1 MQKVDSELEEILRVS
16 VIGAGSWGSAVAW
29 LLGEKGQQ
37 VRLWAR
43 SEALV
48 AEFNASHH
56 NPRYLADL
64 HFAPNVVATS
74 DLGECLDSSE
84 AVVLAT
90 PSSAVADMVGQV
102 AEHLDGRADGGRSD
116 GPTDA
121 TDGQP
126 RGQTPLVLLSKGIE
140 GASGR
145 LLLDVLAE
153 RLGNAERLA
162 VLSGPNHAEEVVQG
176 TPAATVVASTSAET
190 ARFFQSLFA
199 TPAFRVYTSSDVVG
213 VQLSGAS
220 KNIIAIACGLAA
232 GLGFGDNT
240 AALLM
245 TRGLAEISRLA
256 VKLGGDP
263 LTCLGLA
270 GVGDLIATCTSPH
283 SRNRAFGLELAGG
296 GTLEAYQ
303 QRTHMVVEGA
313 LACKTI
319 TDLAH
324 AHQVEMPIGMMVR
337 GIVWDGRSID
347 DSLNSLIERTLKPE
361 FY

>member
-1 MQKVDSELEEILRVS
+1 
-16 VIGAGSWGSAVAW
+16 
-29 LLGEKGQQ
+29 
-37 VRLWAR
+37 
-43 SEALV
+43 
-48 AEFNASHH
+48 
-56 NPRYLADL
+56 
-64 HFAPNVVATS
+64 
-74 DLGECLDSSE
+74 
-84 AVVLAT
+84 
-90 PSSAVADMVGQV
+90 
-102 AEHLDGRADGGRSD
+102 
-116 GPTDA
+116 
-121 TDGQP
+121 
-126 RGQTPLVLLSKGIE
+126 
-140 GASGR
+140 
-145 LLLDVLAE
+145 
-153 RLGNAERLA
+153 
-162 VLSGPNHAEEVVQG
+162 
-176 TPAATVVASTSAET
+176 
-190 ARFFQSLFA
+190 
-199 TPAFRVYTSSDVVG
+199 
-213 VQLSGAS
+213 
-220 KNIIAIACGLAA
+220 
-232 GLGFGDNT
+232 
-240 AALLM
+240 M